1 MTKRLTITIDGPA
14 GAGKSTVARRVAER
28 LGYTYVDTGAMYRA
42 VALQTRRLGISPQ
55 DEEGMARLLDETSI
69 VYRSGKTLLNG
80 EDVSE
85 AIRTPQVTAL
95 VSQVARIPLVRA
107 FLVECQRR
115 MGAEGG
121 VVMDG
126 RDVGTIILPEAELK
140 IFLTASLAER
150 ARRRQL
156 EWRAKGVEATREE
169 VEQEIR
175 VRDKMDREREVGP
188 LRIADDAVIIDSTDL
203 DVDEVVDQI
212 VQLAL
217 AKKGEETP

>member
-1 MTKRLTITIDGPA
+1 MTITIDGPA

>member
-80 EDVSE
+80 EDVSRPF
-85 AIRTPQVTAL
+85 AHPATAAHKWPDPHACIL
-95 VSQVARIPLVRA
+95 SGMSTRD
-107 FLVECQRR
+107 EE
-115 MGAEGG
+115 EGHG
-121 VVMDG
+121 R

-140 IFLTASLAER
+140 IFDRFLSRTPAPPIRVASWELR
-150 ARRRQL
+150 L
-156 EWRAKGVEATREE
+156 REE
-169 VEQEIR
+169 EQES
-175 VRDKMDREREVGP
+175 G
-188 LRIADDAVIIDSTDL
+188 A
-203 DVDEVVDQI
+203 
-212 VQLAL
+212 
-217 AKKGEETP
+217 G

>member
-14 GAGKSTVARRVAER
+14 GAGKSTVARCVAER

-42 VALQTRRLGISPQ
+42 VALQAVRMGISPQ
-55 DEEGMARLLDETSI
+55 DEEGMSRLLEETSI
-69 VYRSGKTLLNG
+69 VYRSGRTLLNG

-95 VSQVARIPLVRA
+95 VSEVACIPLVRA
-107 FLVECQRR
+107 FLVECQRQ

-126 RDVGTIILPEAELK
+126 RDVGTVILPEAELK

-156 EWRAKGVEATREE
+156 EWQEKGVEASREE
-169 VEQEIR
+169 VEQDIR
-175 VRDKMDREREVGP
+175 ARDKMDREREVGP
-188 LRIADDAVIIDSTDL
+188 LRIADDAIIIDSTEL

-217 AKKGEETP
+217 AIKGEDTP

>member
-217 AKKGEETP
+217 AKQGEEPP

>member
-14 GAGKSTVARRVAER
+14 GAGKSTVARCVAER

-42 VALQTRRLGISPQ
+42 VALQAVRMGISPQ
-55 DEEGMARLLDETSI
+55 DEEGMSRLLEETSI
-69 VYRSGKTLLNG
+69 VYRSGRTLLNG

-95 VSQVARIPLVRA
+95 VSEVACIPLVRA
-107 FLVECQRR
+107 FLVECQRQ

-126 RDVGTIILPEAELK
+126 RDVGTVILPEAELK

-156 EWRAKGVEATREE
+156 EWQEKGVEASREE

-175 VRDKMDREREVGP
+175 ARDKMDREREVGP
-188 LRIADDAVIIDSTDL
+188 LRIADDAIIIDSTEL

-212 VQLAL
+212 VQMAL
-217 AKKGEETP
+217 AIKGEDTP